1 MSDITEEQRLKD
13 IKESISRGNHKSYST
28 HKYYLGES
36 MQKELYKGWTILI
49 NEEDATKI
57 PGIEL
62 SPMGVAEHLGIAKTG

>member
-1 MSDITEEQRLKD
+1 
-13 IKESISRGNHKSYST
+13 
-28 HKYYLGES
+28 

-62 SPMGVAEHLGIAKTG
+62 YQMGVAEHLGIAKTG